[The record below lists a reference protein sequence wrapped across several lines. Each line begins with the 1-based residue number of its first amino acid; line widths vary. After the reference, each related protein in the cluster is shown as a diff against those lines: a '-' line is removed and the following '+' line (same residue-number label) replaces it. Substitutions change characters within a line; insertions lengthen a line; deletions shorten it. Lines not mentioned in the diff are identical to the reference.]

1 MSAIY
6 NIVFYILLLQIFH
19 SVCHIADVLID
30 LQQYGHNKYIGW
42 ILRFPCSLP
51 GVVNELEKLLK
62 EMNHD
67 LEDWKRSV
75 AEARKSYYSLNYFT
89 AQQLLLLRKELWY
102 YKDPDYCGTLKPEV
116 IALLQCLSQDINPD
130 LVIIQIRKECWDKNI
145 EKMEVIHSQI
155 INDVTTTPSSSVTYS
170 SLSKS
175 QEIPRTKQVLKT
187 PLSGPQPQLT
197 GSELT
202 DKQQAI
208 LANLTES
215 HGFHKK
221 LILLAFEACA
231 APDVEEAV
239 MKWCGLQNEINF
251 DSDNESE
258 PFSDEQECS
267 DTDSEQEY
275 SDEEQQSNEVIPFQ
289 SNHILFE
296 NHPVI
301 REPVLAGNLMD
312 LSKRAPEQY
321 AIEYNEYGQSVE
333 IKHHIVESEVEYVQ
347 KFNSEPTKYD
357 LLHRIYSHA

>member
-1 MSAIY
+1 M
-6 NIVFYILLLQIFH
+6 
-19 SVCHIADVLID
+19 
-30 LQQYGHNKYIGW
+30 
-42 ILRFPCSLP
+42 RFPCSLP

-75 AEARKSYYSLNYFT
+75 AEARKNYYSLNYFT

-102 YKDPDYCGTLKPEV
+102 YKDPDYCGTLEPEV
-116 IALLQCLSQDINPD
+116 IALLQCLSRDINPD
-130 LVIIQIRKECWDKNI
+130 LVITQIRKVSYDKNI
-145 EKMEVIHSQI
+145 EKMEVIHSQF
-155 INDVTTTPSSSVTYS
+155 VTTIPSSSVTYS

-175 QEIPRTKQVLKT
+175 QEIPCTKQVLKS
-187 PLSGPQPQLT
+187 PLFGPQTQLT
-197 GSELT
+197 ESELT

-215 HGFHKK
+215 YGYHKK

-239 MKWCGLQNEINF
+239 MKWCDEQDEINF

-275 SDEEQQSNEVIPFQ
+275 SDEEQQSIMEANEVIPFQ
-289 SNHILFE
+289 SNHTLFG
-296 NHPVI
+296 NYPVI

-312 LSKRAPEQY
+312 LNKRAPEQY
-321 AIEYNEYGQSVE
+321 GIEYNEYGQSVE

-347 KFNSEPTKYD
+347 KFNSEPTKYN
-357 LLHRIYSHA
+357 LLHSIYSHALVFYIELR

>member
-1 MSAIY
+1 M
-6 NIVFYILLLQIFH
+6 
-19 SVCHIADVLID
+19 
-30 LQQYGHNKYIGW
+30 
-42 ILRFPCSLP
+42 RFPCSLP
-51 GVVNELEKLLK
+51 GVVNELKKILK
-62 EMNHD
+62 SMNHD
-67 LEDWKRSV
+67 LEDWKRNV
-75 AEARKSYYSLNYFT
+75 AEARKNYYSLNYFT
-89 AQQLLLLRKELWY
+89 AQQLLLLRKELCY
-102 YKDPDYCGTLKPEV
+102 YKNPDYCGTLKSEV
-116 IALLQCLSQDINPD
+116 IALLQCLSRDINPD
-130 LVIIQIRKECWDKNI
+130 LVITQIRKGCWDKNI

-155 INDVTTTPSSSVTYS
+155 INIGVTTTPSSSVTYS

-175 QEIPRTKQVLKT
+175 QEIPRTKQVLKS

-197 GSELT
+197 ESELT

-208 LANLTES
+208 LANLTANY
-215 HGFHKK
+215 GFHKK

-231 APDVEEAV
+231 APNVEEAV
-239 MKWCGLQNEINF
+239 MKWCDEQNEINF

-289 SNHILFE
+289 SNHRSFE

-312 LSKRAPEQY
+312 LSKRASEQY
-321 AIEYNEYGQSVE
+321 GIEYNEYGQSVE

-347 KFNSEPTKYD
+347 KFNSEPTKY
-357 LLHRIYSHA
+357 IYYIVYTLMHLCFI